1 MLKSAKSKMPEK
13 DYNNWKESYLINR
26 KRKNFRSVKIFLLA
40 IFIVVSIT
48 AVLYYWNTGEL
59 QFLGKETAFAKAKII
74 EVKDFPTTP
83 GYFKQLA
90 TFEFKVDTKTYRGE
104 FVVERKIG
112 LREEGEYVKVKYLTA
127 NPEQSIF
134 VAVYKSK

>member
-1 MLKSAKSKMPEK
+1 MSKMPKE
-13 DYNNWKESYLINR
+13 DYNNWKKSYLINR
-26 KRKNFRSVKIFLLA
+26 KAKKFNRFKTFILA
-40 IFIVVSIT
+40 VLIVFSIT

-59 QFLGKETAFAKAKII
+59 QFLGKETDFAKAKLIK
-74 EVKDFPTTP
+74 VKDYPTTP

-90 TFEFKVDTKTYRGE
+90 TYEFTVENKMYKGE

-112 LREEGEYVKVKYLTA
+112 LREEGEYVKVKYSTA

>member
-1 MLKSAKSKMPEK
+1 MPELAKSKMP
-13 DYNNWKESYLINR
+13 DTGYNNWKESYLINQ

-40 IFIVVSIT
+40 TFIVVSI
-48 AVLYYWNTGEL
+48 AFVLYYWNTGEL
-59 QFLGKETAFAKAKII
+59 QFLGKETAIAKAKIV
-74 EVKDFPTTP
+74 ELKDFPTTP

-90 TFEFKVDTKTYRGE
+90 TFEFKVDNKTYRGK

-112 LREEGEYVKVKYLTA
+112 LREEGEYVKVKYSTA